1 MAFLPFYESIID
13 SSINATYLDRPSWD
27 RISIEVW
34 SDRGDGLLSKAYHL
48 TVDSAIKKGGQH
60 ALGGNQIAVS
70 ILTAPIPKY
79 FHQGKYKF
87 FWST

>member
-34 SDRGDGLLSKAYHL
+34 SDRGDG
-48 TVDSAIKKGGQH
+48 QH

-70 ILTAPIPKY
+70 ILTVPIPKY
-79 FHQGKYKF
+79 FHQGKCKF
-87 FWST
+87 LWST